1 MGRRRAQTPGLSPA
15 SSWTS
20 AHLCLSD
27 TNAEKRP
34 QAGAAVYPLSGN
46 LIRTE
51 VSLHSSTT
59 CYRFRTC
66 KALRARCCFLQI
78 SAPVG
83 VLTECAT
90 EGGLRYTTHANNRDC
105 PHPQLC
111 HLAIHGRL
119 KPKFKNARPDCN
131 TAPTLGK
138 FASSGEAKAAKQEG
152 RRREGLSMLQKMF
165 KTFSCEG
172 SFC

>member
-51 VSLHSSTT
+51 VSFHSSTT
-59 CYRFRTC
+59 CHRFRTC

-90 EGGLRYTTHANNRDC
+90 EGGLWYTTHANNRDC
-105 PHPQLC
+105 PHPHLC
-111 HLAIHGRL
+111 HLAIPGRQKSRL
-119 KPKFKNARPDCN
+119 KTQGLTATLPRPS
-131 TAPTLGK
+131 G
-138 FASSGEAKAAKQEG
+138 SSLAMEEPELRN
-152 RRREGLSMLQKMF
+152 RRAGGDRF
-165 KTFSCEG
+165 
-172 SFC
+172 

>member
-1 MGRRRAQTPGLSPA
+1 MDFRATLLIGHERRKHALRRARQST
-15 SSWTS
+15 
-20 AHLCLSD
+20 H
-27 TNAEKRP
+27 
-34 QAGAAVYPLSGN
+34 YFGN

-51 VSLHSSTT
+51 VTFHSSTT
-59 CYRFRTC
+59 CQGFRTC
-66 KALRARCCFLQI
+66 KALRVRCRFLQI

-90 EGGLRYTTHANNRDC
+90 EGGLWYTTHANNRDC